1 MSLTYVYK
9 TTNKNVFYLLDL
21 ESLKLTKAG
30 ANYFMDFSGPFSTV
44 CDMNISCDKLNF
56 KSTVYNLINNIEIR
70 GRLYSLRLEKLP
82 GIEIY
87 GLIDS
92 VSHQLLF
99 KWDLGSQTAIRY
111 PKLLESAL
119 IGFTCFWN
127 RGTFIIGSYC
137 IHVTAKN
144 YLLKVY
150 VVWTLDGRLRYIISD
165 NKFLSTSYKTMLVQT
180 FFAKLY
186 LLTSEG

>member
-21 ESLKLTKAG
+21 KSLKLTKAG

-56 KSTVYNLINNIEIR
+56 KSTVYNLSHDVEIS
-70 GRLYSLRLEKLP
+70 GRIYSLRLEKAP
-82 GIEIY
+82 GTEIY

-92 VSHQLLF
+92 ISHQLLF

-111 PKLLESAL
+111 PNLLESAL
-119 IGFTCFWN
+119 IGFTCFWD
-127 RGTFIIGSYC
+127 RGTFIIGAYSVY
-137 IHVTAKN
+137 VTAKN

-150 VVWTLDGRLRYIISD
+150 VVWSLDGRLQYIISD
-165 NKFLSTSYKTMLVQT
+165 NKFLSTSYKTMPVQT

-186 LLTSEG
+186 LLTPED